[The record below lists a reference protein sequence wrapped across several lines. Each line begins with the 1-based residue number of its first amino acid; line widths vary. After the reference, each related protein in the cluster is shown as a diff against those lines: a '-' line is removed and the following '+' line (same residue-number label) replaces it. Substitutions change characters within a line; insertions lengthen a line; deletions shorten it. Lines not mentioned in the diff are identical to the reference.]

1 MFKTFVFEN
10 RAVYDIL
17 RKNIVQTDSIKLEII
32 FSQTQQSYGMLFVN

>member
-17 RKNIVQTDSIKLEII
+17 RKNIVQPDSIKLAII